1 MKKLILHSLLFISLM
16 TSSFAQSKMQN
27 IREGNDAFKSNQY
40 VKAEQEYRK
49 ALGDEKAAF
58 ESAFNLG
65 DALYRQG
72 KYEEAGK
79 YFQAAVN
86 QTEDKNLK
94 AKAFH
99 NLGNT
104 LLKAQKLQESLE
116 AYKRS
121 LINNPKDD
129 ETRYNYAY
137 TKQMIQEQEQQQEEQ
152 NQDQDNQDQ
161 QEEQQ
166 NEDQQNQDQ
175 QNQEEQNQEQQEEQQ
190 EEQNQ
195 EQQNQDEAQQKE
207 QQQKEQQVS
216 REDAERILEAL
227 NQDEKQLQEKLK
239 KKKGKKVKIDIEKDW

>member
-1 MKKLILHSLLFISLM
+1 MKSIVLHSILLMIM
-16 TSSFAQSKMQN
+16 TTSVLAQSNLQN
-27 IREGNDAFKSNQY
+27 IREGNEAFRDNKY

-49 ALGDEKAAF
+49 ALGQEQGAF

-72 KYEEAGK
+72 KYEEASK
-79 YFQAAVN
+79 YFQAAAN
-86 QTEDKNLK
+86 KTEDKDLK

-99 NLGNT
+99 NLGNA
-104 LLKAQKLQESLE
+104 LLKNQKLNESLG
-116 AYKRS
+116 AYKQS

-137 TKQMIQEQEQQQEEQ
+137 TKQMIQEQEQQQQEQEQ
-152 NQDQDNQDQ
+152 NQDQEQ
-161 QEEQQ
+161 QE
-166 NEDQQNQDQ
+166 
-175 QNQEEQNQEQQEEQQ
+175 QEQQEQQQQEQKQQEKQEQEQQ
-190 EEQNQ
+190 EQQQQQEQ
-195 EQQNQDEAQQKE
+195 EQQEQQ

-239 KKKGKKVKIDIEKDW
+239 KKKGKKTKINIEKDW